1 MNRDLERTLEEL
13 GPEYRAV
20 VARLRSSREVEP
32 GRFGLKGLAPRRAV
46 GSHISSLA
54 PGLAGSSS
62 RATWRR
68 AGYLVAA
75 SIVVVLGFSVFMQG
89 AANAPREPYAGARV
103 YTVAYAPTEEALE
116 TIVASQ
122 RADGSWSN
130 DFLTRQNAAA
140 LRASEDARM
149 KIAYRR
155 AVRYLRSKGL
165 NPLTDEELKLRGEYA
180 AKALALAAWPGRS

>member
-1 MNRDLERTLEEL
+1 MNGDLEKTLNEL

-20 VARLRSSREVEP
+20 ADRLRAAREVEP
-32 GRFGLKGLAPRRAV
+32 SGTRAFSFPR
-46 GSHISSLA
+46 
-54 PGLAGSSS
+54 
-62 RATWRR
+62 TEWWRR
-68 AGYLVAA
+68 AGYLAAA
-75 SIVVVLGFSVFMQG
+75 SLAVALGLSIFMQD
-89 AANAPREPYAGARV
+89 AANATREPYAAAKV

-116 TIVASQ
+116 IIVASQ

-130 DFLTRQNAAA
+130 DFVTRQNAAA

-165 NPLTDEELKLRGEYA
+165 APLTDEELKLRGEYA
-180 AKALALAAWPGRS
+180 ARAIAGA

>member
-1 MNRDLERTLEEL
+1 MNGDLERTLEEL

-32 GRFGLKGLAPRRAV
+32 GRFGLKGLATGR
-46 GSHISSLA
+46 
-54 PGLAGSSS
+54 AGSSS

>member
-1 MNRDLERTLEEL
+1 MNGDLEKTLEEL

-20 VARLRSSREVEP
+20 VARLRSAREVEP
-32 GRFGLKGLAPRRAV
+32 VRIGLKGF
-46 GSHISSLA
+46 A
-54 PGLAGSSS
+54 PGRAGSSS
-62 RATWRR
+62 GAIWRK

-75 SIVVVLGFSVFMQG
+75 SVVVALGFSVFMQG
-89 AANAPREPYAGARV
+89 AANAPREPYAGAKV

-116 TIVASQ
+116 IIVASQ

-130 DFLTRQNAAA
+130 DFITRQNAAA
-140 LRASEDARM
+140 LRASEDERM

-165 NPLTDEELKLRGEYA
+165 APLTDDELKVRGEYA
-180 AKALALAAWPGRS
+180 AKVLAGV

>member
-32 GRFGLKGLAPRRAV
+32 GRFGLKGLAP
-46 GSHISSLA
+46 
-54 PGLAGSSS
+54 GLAGSSS

-68 AGYLVAA
+68 VGYLVAA
-75 SIVVVLGFSVFMQG
+75 SIGVLGFSVFMQG

>member
-1 MNRDLERTLEEL
+1 MNGDLESTLNEL

-20 VARLRSSREVEP
+20 VARLKIAREVEP
-32 GRFGLKGLAPRRAV
+32 GRFGLKGLATGR
-46 GSHISSLA
+46 
-54 PGLAGSSS
+54 AGSSS
-62 RATWRR
+62 DATWRR

-75 SIVVVLGFSVFMQG
+75 SLLVALGFSIFMQG
-89 AANAPREPYAGARV
+89 AANAPREPYAGAKV

-116 TIVASQ
+116 IIVASQ

-130 DFLTRQNAAA
+130 DFITRQNAAA
-140 LRASEDARM
+140 LRASEDERM

-165 NPLTDEELKLRGEYA
+165 APLTDDELKVRGEYA
-180 AKALALAAWPGRS
+180 AKVLAGV